1 MKTREKLQLSAIA
14 FLSLVLLAFALTD
27 SQELVPEND
36 SLKPLSQ
43 EILNKAEATNSNN
56 LSTIGETNLEIHNNA
71 FTQIYNNVSDS
82 VVQITSTR
90 ENSNTSIIIN
100 GNLLEQKAVASGS
113 GFVYDDTGHIITN
126 NHVIEESNTI
136 EITFNSGNTYYAKVI
151 GTDVSN
157 DIAVLEIT
165 DDVSDEVIIPLALDD
180 SSKLVVGE
188 PAIAIGNPFG
198 LSNTMTVG
206 IISQTG
212 RLLPNQEGFS
222 IPNVI
227 QTDAAINPGNSGGPL
242 LDLNGKVIGMNTAIQ
257 TNTGEF
263 SGVGFAVPSN
273 TIKKIVPILIQKGV
287 YKHPWIGI
295 SGMNINSNVSDA
307 LDLPKNY
314 KGVMVANVIVDS
326 PADKAG
332 LKEAVYNNKQ
342 EIRGADIIIKIDE
355 MTVSRMADIID
366 YISTKEVGDI
376 VQFTINRDGKIIDL
390 NVTLASR
397 PDA

>member
-1 MKTREKLQLSAIA
+1 MKTREKLQISAIA
-14 FLSLVLLAFALTD
+14 ILSAVLISLVASGSAGIMTA
-27 SQELVPEND
+27 ND
-36 SLKPLSQ
+36 TPIPLSH
-43 EILNKAEATNSNN
+43 EIITKAEATDSEPHTAT
-56 LSTIGETNLEIHNNA
+56 SESELEIHNNA
-71 FTQIYNNVSDS
+71 FTKIYNNVSDS
-82 VVQITSTR
+82 VVQIASTR
-90 ENSNTSIIIN
+90 EMSNTSVIIN
-100 GNLLEQKAVASGS
+100 GNPLEQKSVATGS
-113 GFVYDDTGHIITN
+113 GFVYDESGHIITN
-126 NHVIEESNTI
+126 NHVIEESITI
-136 EITFNSGNTYYAKVI
+136 EVTFNSGNTYYAKVI

-165 DDVSDEVIIPLALDD
+165 DDISDELIIPLELDD
-180 SSKLVVGE
+180 SSNLVVGE

-257 TNTGEF
+257 TKTGEF

-273 TIKKIVPILIQKGV
+273 TIKKIVPILIQKGE

-295 SGMNINSNVSDA
+295 SGMNINSKISDT

-314 KGVMVANVIVDS
+314 KGVLVANVIEDS

-342 EIRGADIIIKIDE
+342 EIRGADIIIAIDK
-355 MTVSRMADIID
+355 TPINRMADIID
-366 YISTKEVGDI
+366 YISSKEVGDT
-376 VQFTINRDGKIIDL
+376 VQFTINRDGKTIDL

-397 PDA
+397 PDN